1 MTTKTLPTFITSTSE
16 FILFKETIHQLKNIQ
31 NFSSLISQTVYSFE
45 FEDINCLFKINLQAL
60 ITLFKIKAGSKDKKM
75 FHLQLVKHFRVF
87 LF

>member
-31 NFSSLISQTVYSFE
+31 NFSSLISQTVYSFQ
-45 FEDINCLFKINLQAL
+45 FEDINCLFKINLQVL
-60 ITLFKIKAGSKDKKM
+60 ITLFKSKVDKKM

>member
-45 FEDINCLFKINLQAL
+45 FEDINCLFKINLQVL
-60 ITLFKIKAGSKDKKM
+60 ITLFNWFVEQPSVKM
-75 FHLQLVKHFRVF
+75 MYGEME
-87 LF
+87 

>member
-45 FEDINCLFKINLQAL
+45 FEDINCLLKINYKL
-60 ITLFKIKAGSKDKKM
+60 
-75 FHLQLVKHFRVF
+75 
-87 LF
+87 